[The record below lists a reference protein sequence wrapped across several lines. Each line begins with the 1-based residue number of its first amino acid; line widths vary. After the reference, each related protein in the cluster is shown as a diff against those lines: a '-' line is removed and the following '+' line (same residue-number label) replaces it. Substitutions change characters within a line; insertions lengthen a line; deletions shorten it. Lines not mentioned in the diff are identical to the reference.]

1 MSPAPTPVQNTV
13 VVDSETES
21 ESEIESHPDNEFD
34 FYVGNQLGL
43 PSPPFEPD
51 PTIPPFDPT
60 ISNELNSEFFPKEW
74 FAKTDFTVCQTAC
87 KVQVNETEGNEFEV
101 METNIEVS
109 LVRRSLSML
118 MSIWCWPTKSFQNK
132 TKIDIQVEDS
142 SCSKQTINI
151 KIEHVPFRGRK
162 HEREF
167 EGVEKTTNIHIQV
180 KKARK

>member
-109 LVRRSLSML
+109 LVRRSLSMS
-118 MSIWCWPTKSFQNK
+118 MSIWC
-132 TKIDIQVEDS
+132 
-142 SCSKQTINI
+142 
-151 KIEHVPFRGRK
+151 
-162 HEREF
+162 
-167 EGVEKTTNIHIQV
+167 
-180 KKARK
+180 